1 MSNTISNL
9 PAYTG
14 LLPQD
19 VVAAA
24 LPKRSGGAE
33 GGVSPEMVQTPV
45 EQQAIRQAEE
55 QKTNKSTSELN
66 REALERAVEHAN
78 KTMQSYANSELH
90 FTIDNETG
98 ISTVKI
104 IDKETGEVIR
114 QIPSQEMIDI
124 AKSID
129 QMRGALIK
137 QRV

>member
-19 VVAAA
+19 VAAAA
-24 LPKRSGGAE
+24 LPKRTGGAE
-33 GGVSPEMVQTPV
+33 GGVSPEKVQTPV
-45 EQQAIRQAEE
+45 EQQAEE
-55 QKTNKSTSELN
+55 QKTNKSATELN
-66 REALERAVEHAN
+66 REALEKAVEHAN

-90 FTIDNETG
+90 FTIDNDTG
-98 ISTVKI
+98 VSTVKI